1 MREMA
6 DENDRS
12 DAWLLQVSLK
22 TNGQSLINVRSMD
35 KDGLENGL
43 LDIIELADKIA
54 EAETAVGAVQ
64 MVKTA
69 MPGSQVQG
77 PPPSVGGGQQA
88 SAVAPQCDCG
98 LPAKFVPG
106 GVSNSTQRPYKA
118 FWACSKPR
126 GQQCRFRSD
135 A

>member
-1 MREMA
+1 MA
-6 DENDRS
+6 DNDG
-12 DAWLLQVSLK
+12 APWLLQVSLK
-22 TNGQSLINVRSMD
+22 TNGQSLINVRAMD
-35 KDGLENGL
+35 VVGLEQGL
-43 LDIIELADKIA
+43 EAIIEIADKIA
-54 EAETAVGAVQ
+54 EAETTVGAVQ

-106 GVSNSTQRPYKA
+106 GVSKAGRPYKA
-118 FWACSKPR
+118 FWACSKPQ